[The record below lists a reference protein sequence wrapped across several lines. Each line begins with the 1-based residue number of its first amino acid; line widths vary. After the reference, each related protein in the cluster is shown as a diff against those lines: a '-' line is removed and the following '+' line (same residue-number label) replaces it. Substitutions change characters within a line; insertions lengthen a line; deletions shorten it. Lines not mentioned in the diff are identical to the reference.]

1 MWTIASK
8 FMISFNLIVMH
19 VSSSSSSKFIYWYEN
34 RKYFTPNKFSVIILF
49 AERAQFHLIVCFIK
63 IILLLLSTKWKMII
77 TKMENNSYDFCGFS
91 KRVMIDWL
99 VKLLFVS
106 FRFNDRNLSSFLFVL
121 LILSKWK
128 ASIQWNNNGCMFR
141 C

>member
-106 FRFNDRNLSSFLFVL
+106 FQWQKFIEFSVCFVNTKQMK
-121 LILSKWK
+121 SKYTMK
-128 ASIQWNNNGCMFR
+128 QQR
-141 C
+141 LHV